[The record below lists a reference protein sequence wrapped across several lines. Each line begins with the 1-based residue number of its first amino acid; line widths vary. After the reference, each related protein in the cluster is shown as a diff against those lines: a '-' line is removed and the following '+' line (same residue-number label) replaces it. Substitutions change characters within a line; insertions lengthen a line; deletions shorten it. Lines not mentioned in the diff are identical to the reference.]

1 MRQRRRFLVALL
13 SFCVL
18 LAAKAMAQELTITGT
33 VTAKIS
39 GDPLPG
45 TNVVIK
51 GTNFGTSTDENGKFR
66 LVVQNMPQAT
76 LVFTFIGYK
85 TQQVIAEASGD
96 YSVQMDEDVL
106 KLSEVIITGLAT
118 SVAKR
123 NLANAVATVNAEE
136 LLPAPTQTIER
147 ALSGKIAG
155 ISISQNSGAPGGGI
169 NVNLRGVS
177 TIEGRTQPLYV
188 VDGVIIDNAA
198 NENGIDLVTK
208 AADAG
213 SAFPQGQPTNR
224 IADLN
229 PNDIETIEV
238 LKGASASAIYGSK
251 ATNGVIIITTK
262 QGRPGRTKI
271 DVSQQ
276 LGFNSLLNKIGSRRF
291 TRESA
296 IAQFADPDDPTDV
309 ARIGTLFDQ
318 NGGQFIDYEDVLY
331 GENGIISETSVNAR
345 GGNNQTQFFVSGIYH
360 DEDGII
366 KRTGYQKYGG
376 RFNINHSISD
386 RLKITANAN
395 FLRTESDRGI
405 TGNDN
410 TNTTF
415 GFSLAFTPGFYSILP
430 QNSVYPDNQFNPSN
444 PVATRDL
451 LTNNEL
457 VNRTITSAT
466 LNWNILKQQRHALD
480 LIIQGGADF
489 YSQENKVISP
499 PELQFERSSDLP
511 GSSLLAETGSTNS
524 NLYYSLV
531 HNISTESNISFRTSV
546 GLQFENLNRNYL
558 LTQSRGLIVTQTNVD
573 QAAAINAFQTRE
585 IQRDRGF
592 FVQEEID
599 LNEKIYL
606 TAAIRGDASSANGDT
621 KKYFLFPKFSGSVR
635 LSQYDFWQGL
645 SSFAPEFKLRAAYGE
660 TGNLPPANAKFTSLT
675 PNNIGGAAGLLPSTR
690 RGNEDIKPE
699 RTKEL
704 EFGFDAALF
713 DEKASLNFTYFRQ
726 NISDLILFP
735 DLPAS
740 SGFSDEVVNG
750 GKMTTDGFEISL
762 GLHPLRGNLRWSSNI
777 NFYKTQSEITEL
789 TVDPFNKGG
798 FAPFLGTYRIQEGW
812 SPTTIIG
819 SERTINT
826 GTSSQTGDI
835 LPLGDET
842 PDFQLGFANSLSF
855 AGFDLYFLFDWKQGG
870 EVINLGK
877 LITDLGGTSGDYDDV
892 STFMVEND
900 NGVLEP
906 QELKNGVGRLTV
918 LGIQTA
924 PYIEDGTY
932 LKLREASL
940 HYNFPRETVARLF
953 SNQIS
958 YLRIGVSG
966 RNLLMFTD
974 YLGYDPEVSQFGNLA
989 IGRSVDTIPFP
1000 SSRSFYFNISFGL

>member
-1 MRQRRRFLVALL
+1 MRNHKLFFTILVSL
-13 SFCVL
+13 CVFI
-18 LAAKAMAQELTITGT
+18 ATTAIAQELTISGT
-33 VTAKIS
+33 VTSKVS

-51 GTNFGTSTDENGKFR
+51 GTNFGTSTDENGEFR
-66 LVVQNMPQAT
+66 LTVQNMSQAT
-76 LVFTFIGYK
+76 LVFAFIGYK
-85 TQQVIAEASGD
+85 TQEVTVNASRD
-96 YSVQMDEDVL
+96 ITVEMDEDVL
-106 KLSEVIITGLAT
+106 KLSEVIVTGLAT

-123 NLANAVATVNAEE
+123 NLANAVATVNADE
-136 LLPAPTQTIER
+136 LIPAPTQTIER

-155 ISISQNSGAPGGGI
+155 ISISQNTGAPGGGI
-169 NVNLRGVS
+169 SVNLRGVS

-198 NENGIDLVTK
+198 NQSGIDLVTK
-208 AADAG
+208 ATGAG

-238 LKGASASAIYGSK
+238 LKGASASSIYGSK

-262 QGRPGRTKI
+262 QGRPGKTKI
-271 DVSQQ
+271 DVNQQ
-276 LGFNSLLNKIGSRRF
+276 FGVNSILNKIGTRRF
-291 TRESA
+291 TQATAEEVFGETG
-296 IAQFADPDDPTDV
+296 AQIF
-309 ARIGTLFDQ
+309 Q
-318 NGGQFIDYEDVLY
+318 QSGGQFIDYEDVLY
-331 GENGIISETSVNAR
+331 GEEGFIAETSLNAR
-345 GGNNQTQFFVSGIYH
+345 GGNNNTQFFISGIFR
-360 DEDGII
+360 DEDGIV

-386 RLKITANAN
+386 RLKITANTN

-415 GFSLAFTPGFYSILP
+415 GFSLGFTPSFYSILP
-430 QNSVYPDNQFNPSN
+430 ENGVYPDHQFNPSN
-444 PVATRDL
+444 PVHTRDL
-451 LTNNEL
+451 ITNNEL

-466 LNWNILKQQRHALD
+466 LTWNVIKQQRHALD
-480 LIIQGGADF
+480 VIIQGGVDF
-489 YSQENKVISP
+489 YSQENKVVSP
-499 PELQFERSSDLP
+499 PELQFERNSDLP
-511 GSSLLAETGSTNS
+511 GSSLLAESESTNS
-524 NLYYSLV
+524 NLYYNLV
-531 HNISTESNISFRTSV
+531 HNISTASNISFRTSV
-546 GLQFENLNRNYL
+546 GLQFENRNRNYL

-573 QAAAINAFQTRE
+573 QAAAVNVFQTRE

-606 TAAIRGDASSANGDT
+606 TAGLRGDASSANGDT
-621 KKYFLFPKFSGSVR
+621 EKYFLFPKFSGSIR
-635 LSQYDFWQGL
+635 LSEYDFWKGL
-645 SSFAPEFKLRAAYGE
+645 SSFASEFKLRAAYGE
-660 TGNLPPANAKFTSLT
+660 TGNLPPANAKFTSLI
-675 PNNIGGAAGLLPSTR
+675 PSNIGGAAGLLPSTR
-690 RGNEDIKPE
+690 RGNETIKPE

-704 EFGFDAALF
+704 ELGFDAALF

-735 DLPAS
+735 DLPPS

-750 GKMTTDGFEISL
+750 GKMKTDGIEITL
-762 GLHPLRGNLRWSSNI
+762 GVHPLRGNFRWSSLV

-798 FAPFLGTYRIQEGW
+798 FATFLGTYRIQEGW

-819 SERTINT
+819 SERTVNT
-826 GTSSQTGDI
+826 GTSSQTGDFV
-835 LPLGDET
+835 PLGDET
-842 PDFQLGFANSLSF
+842 PDFQIGFSNRF
-855 AGFDLYFLFDWKQGG
+855 NIGGFELYFLLDWKQGG
-870 EVINLGK
+870 DIINLGK
-877 LITDLGGTSGDYDDV
+877 LITDLGGTSGDYDEV

-906 QELKNGVGRLTV
+906 KELKNGVGRLTV

-932 LKLREASL
+932 LKLREASIN
-940 HYNFPRETVARLF
+940 YSFPRKTVARWF

-989 IGRSVDTIPFP
+989 IGRSVDTIPYP
-1000 SSRSFYFNISFGL
+1000 SSRSFYFNIAFGL